1 MGLVISGVGIE
12 NRNSESE
19 KSLGRPMYRDE
30 STGNLEKGDALN
42 FPQWSFTAP
51 GICRYSPAFSW
62 KVRKRPTPPIS

>member
-42 FPQWSFTAP
+42 FSSVVLYRTWNM
-51 GICRYSPAFSW
+51 
-62 KVRKRPTPPIS
+62 